1 MRNKVISACLLFLG
15 SAVCACAQATG
26 AGAPAPTSEPAIQH
40 FVISVSAANY
50 DGAKGSQPES
60 IAGTALQLT
69 SNLSVGYNQIFNPAD
84 STQPK
89 YRLGVVNYS
98 RELHDLLGA
107 KLSSKFIFDTTRLIV
122 TFQAG
127 AGKVTYDGA
136 NHIAETAG
144 AFISLPLADHVSFQ
158 LLGYQVLHGQGTST
172 LTRNVTG
179 QMSSGLYFTF

>member
-1 MRNKVISACLLFLG
+1 MKYLISFCLALLL
-15 SAVCACAQATG
+15 SAVSFAQATG
-26 AGAPAPTSEPAIQH
+26 AAAPAPTPEPAIQH

-50 DGAKGSQPES
+50 NGAKGSQPES

-98 RELHDLLGA
+98 RELHDLLGS

-127 AGKVTYDGA
+127 AGKVSYDGA

-172 LTRNVTG
+172 LTRNVSG